1 MFRHFR
7 VIIRPSNELN
17 KDYLIPSALWD
28 PVALTVVGAI
38 VLSVHVCYYS
48 AYGYLCYY
56 VTTLQV
62 YKPIK
67 YLLVEKMLVYGAG
80 ELLFCHL
87 L

>member
-1 MFRHFR
+1 MYV
-7 VIIRPSNELN
+7 VI
-17 KDYLIPSALWD
+17 
-28 PVALTVVGAI
+28 
-38 VLSVHVCYYS
+38 VHMVT
-48 AYGYLCYY
+48 Y
-56 VTTLQV
+56 VINVTMLQV